1 VTEAPEKFV
10 GGGVPRKEDPALV
23 TGRANWTDNIKLP
36 GMLHATLLRSPF
48 AHARITSIDASAA
61 REQPGVVAVFTGDDL
76 AAEYDKNPQ
85 ANPAAVTGYDLSLEE
100 RGNGGTSVT
109 DTGDNE
115 DGETLD
121 EETRTF
127 VAWVVSEDMK
137 TPNHWPVARDEV
149 NFAGDIVAVV
159 VATDRYKAQDA
170 LEHIEVDYE
179 PLDVV
184 TDIEAAVADG
194 SPLVH
199 EDLGTNESYTWDLAT
214 GDVEDAFSRA
224 DVTVKGR
231 YLQPRLIPNA
241 IETRGVV
248 ANPDPVNGGYTVY
261 TSTQVPHIAKAVLS
275 AYCGVPEQRLRIVAP
290 DVGGGF
296 GSKLNVYS
304 EEVIALIL
312 SRKLG
317 VPIKWI
323 EDRSENYLATIHGR
337 GQVQDIEVAADAQ
350 GKILGMKVKL
360 LADLGAYLQINTP
373 GIPLL
378 GAFMYPGVYTFPA
391 YSFSCTGVFTNKTP
405 TDAYRG
411 AGRPE
416 AAYAVERIM
425 DMLAHEMGLDPAEVR
440 RRNFYEPFDEPTTT
454 PAGIQYDSGNYQQT
468 LERVIGLADYE
479 GLRAEQQRRRESGDP
494 VQLGIGFSTYTEI
507 CGLAP
512 SQVLAALGA
521 GGAGWE
527 MAKVQ
532 MLASGKVEV
541 ITGTTP
547 HGQGHV
553 TSWSQIA
560 ADALGVDVHDVE
572 VLHGDTA
579 IAPYGRDTYGSRS
592 LPVGGVAVHLAAQRV
607 VDKAKKI
614 AAHMLEAAEGDI
626 EFSGGKFSVAGSP
639 DQNVTMQ
646 TIAGAAY
653 LADNLPEGMEPV
665 LSEEYFF
672 DPPNFTFPF
681 GAHICVTEV
690 DTETGFVK
698 IRDYFGV
705 DDCGPVV
712 NPAIVD
718 GQLHGGIAQGVAQ
731 ALYEEAV
738 YDEEGNLTTGS
749 MVDYLIP
756 GAPELP
762 NYTLERTVT
771 PSPSNALGV
780 KGVGEAGTIGA
791 PPAVINSIVDALS
804 PYGITHVD
812 MPASP
817 WKVWQAIQDSQG
829 RAAEAGTRDEDRS
842 GRPSQGTDSATS
854 MDPGAGSTNPDAPT
868 GGERT

>member
-1 VTEAPEKFV
+1 MTEAPEKFV

-36 GMLHATLLRSPF
+36 GMLHATLLRSPY
-48 AHARITSIDASAA
+48 AHARITSIDTSVAK
-61 REQPGVVAVFTGDDL
+61 EQPGVVAVFTGDDL
-76 AAEYDKNPQ
+76 AEEYDKNPQ

-100 RGNGGTSVT
+100 RSNGGASVT
-109 DTGDNE
+109 ETGDNTG
-115 DGETLD
+115 GETVD
-121 EETRTF
+121 EKTRTF
-127 VAWVVSEDMK
+127 VAWIVTEDLK
-137 TPNHWPVARDEV
+137 VPNHWPIARGEV

-170 LEHIEVDYE
+170 LEFIDVEYE
-179 PLDVV
+179 PMDVV
-184 TDIEAAVADG
+184 TDLEEAVASG

-199 EDLGTNESYTWDLAT
+199 ENLGSNEAYTWNLDT
-214 GDVEDAFSRA
+214 GDIEDAFSNA
-224 DVTVKGR
+224 ALTVKER
-231 YLQPRLIPNA
+231 YIQQRLIPNA
-241 IETRGVV
+241 IETRGIV
-248 ANPDPVNGGYTVY
+248 ANPDPINGGYTLY
-261 TSTQVPHIAKAVLS
+261 SSTQVPHILKAVLS
-275 AYCGVPEQRLRIVAP
+275 AYCGIPEQRLRIVAP

-296 GSKLNVYS
+296 GSKLNAYS
-304 EEVIALIL
+304 EEVIGLVLA
-312 SRKLG
+312 RKLG

-337 GQVQDIEVAADAQ
+337 GQVQDIEVAADSEGRIQ
-350 GKILGMKVKL
+350 GMRVKL
-360 LADLGAYLQINTP
+360 LADMGAYLQVNTP

-378 GAFMYPGVYTFPA
+378 GAFMYPGVYNFPA
-391 YSFSCTGVFTNKTP
+391 YSFECTGVFTNKTP

-416 AAYAVERIM
+416 AAFAIERIM
-425 DMLAHEMGLDPAEVR
+425 DALARETGLDPAEVR

-454 PAGIQYDSGNYQQT
+454 PAGIQYDSGNYQMT
-468 LERVIGLADYE
+468 LDRVIELADYE

-560 ADALGVDVHDVE
+560 ADALGVDVDDVE

-592 LPVGGVAVHLAAQRV
+592 LPVGGVAVHLAAQKV

-626 EFSGGKFSVAGSP
+626 EFEGGTFSVVGSP

-646 TIAGAAY
+646 RVAGAAY

-705 DDCGPVV
+705 DDCGPVI
-712 NPAIVD
+712 NPTIVD

-738 YDEEGNLTTGS
+738 YDEDGNLTTGS

-804 PYGITHVD
+804 PYGITHID

-829 RAAEAGTRDEDRS
+829 REAGTRDADRS
-842 GRPSQGTDSATS
+842 GRPSQATDSATS
-854 MDPGAGSTNPDAPT
+854 MDPEAGSTNPDAPT
-868 GGERT
+868 GGDRT